1 MRSRVR
7 QFSNEVNA
15 GSMAD
20 IAFLLLIFFLVA
32 TTIVEDKGIVVK
44 LPPWNP
50 ELPVKDVSENNVL
63 TVKVNLQN
71 QLLVEGFP
79 AELFDLREQ
88 TKYFILNP
96 DRKENLPS
104 SPTRAIISLQNDR
117 GTEYDTYLNVYNELK
132 AAYHELWEERA
143 QQYYNKAYDQLS
155 KQEQK
160 HIRKEVPL
168 VISEAEP
175 SNVVGL

>member
-1 MRSRVR
+1 M
-7 QFSNEVNA
+7 
-15 GSMAD
+15 
-20 IAFLLLIFFLVA
+20 
-32 TTIVEDKGIVVK
+32 
-44 LPPWNP
+44 
-50 ELPVKDVSENNVL
+50 
-63 TVKVNLQN
+63 
-71 QLLVEGFP
+71 EGFP

-132 AAYHELWEERA
+132 SAYHELWEERA